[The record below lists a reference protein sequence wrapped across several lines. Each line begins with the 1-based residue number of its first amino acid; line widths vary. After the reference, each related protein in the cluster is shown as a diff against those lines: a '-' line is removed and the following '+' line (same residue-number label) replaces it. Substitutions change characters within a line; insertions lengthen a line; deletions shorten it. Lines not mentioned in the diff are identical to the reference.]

1 MTKIEFFRKNG
12 DIVRYKASGHS
23 GYSEEGSDIVCS
35 SISTALQLPLMSL
48 TEVLK
53 TKPEFKINDD
63 GFLEVDFSKISKADY
78 KKIYT
83 LLETVVL
90 FLKELSKQYPKNI
103 KLVEK
108 EEK

>member
-12 DIVRYKASGHS
+12 DIIRYKASGHS
-23 GYSEEGSDIVCS
+23 GYAEEGSDIICA
-35 SISTALQLPLMSL
+35 SISTVLQLPLMSL

-53 TKPEFKINDD
+53 TKPKFKINKD
-63 GFLEVDFSKISKADY
+63 GFLEVDLREINKADY
-78 KKIYT
+78 DKIYT

-90 FLKELSKQYPKNI
+90 FIKELSKQYPKNI

-108 EEK
+108 EER

>member
-23 GYSEEGSDIVCS
+23 GYAEVGNDIICS

-53 TKPEFKINDD
+53 TKAKFKINDY
-63 GFLEVDFSKISKADY
+63 GFLEVDLKEINKADY
-78 KKIYT
+78 EKIYV

>member
-1 MTKIEFFRKNG
+1 MTKVEFFRKNG
-12 DIVRYKASGHS
+12 DIVRYRASGHS

-53 TKPEFKINDD
+53 IKPKFKIKDD
-63 GFLEVDFSKISKADY
+63 GFLEVDLREINKAEYDKI
-78 KKIYT
+78 IV